1 MTLRE
6 RRRALMAAKKDS
18 VLGLVPGSG
27 YGKSTSTVAAVD
39 NNGYIVITK
48 WSAAWANR
56 FQIPLTGSFM
66 INSGDS
72 VRIVLKKVSGTAGNR
87 NSSLL
92 FYPVDWAAWSNV
104 PTEFNRATIIDKT
117 VTASKSG
124 TINSL
129 VMQLHANS
137 MTTAFTMSIEI
148 YINGKVVLK

>member
-1 MTLRE
+1 MTLME

-18 VLGLVPGSG
+18 VLGLVTGSG

-72 VRIVLKKVSGTAGNR
+72 VRIVLKKVSGTADNR
-87 NSSLL
+87 NSSLV
-92 FYPVDWAAWSNV
+92 FDPVDWYAWSNLF
-104 PTEFNRATIIDKT
+104 TKFNSATIIDKT

-129 VMQLHANS
+129 VMQLHANG

-148 YINGKVVLK
+148 YINGKLVLK